1 MKGTIRVDAA
11 ELRHLGHDLVTL
23 ADQLNADAEALGDG
37 VTDPC
42 LAMALKDVQ
51 HDWSKKRKVI
61 TGYLT
66 NAGQAA
72 QNAADAY
79 RQTDHAIVCAATP
92 GSPR

>member
-1 MKGTIRVDAA
+1 
-11 ELRHLGHDLVTL
+11 
-23 ADQLNADAEALGDG
+23 
-37 VTDPC
+37 
-42 LAMALKDVQ
+42 MALKDVQ

-66 NAGQAA
+66 NAGKAA

-92 GSPR
+92 GSAR